1 MIKENEDHHIK
12 ELEQEK
18 MILEE
23 INAHLEKMDKKN
35 IAVID
40 ILNQDIRTPLVVIK
54 VYTDM
59 FLDNKFGNINEI
71 QREKLMRMKENIESL
86 INAVFET
93 IEKNKCLRTTD

>member
-1 MIKENEDHHIK
+1 MIKENEDHRLK

-35 IAVID
+35 IDIID
-40 ILNQDIRTPLVVIK
+40 ILNQNIRTPLVTIK

-59 FLDNKFGNINEI
+59 LLDDKFGSINEI
-71 QREKLMRMKENIESL
+71 QREKLIRMKENIESL
-86 INAVFET
+86 IDVVFET
-93 IEKNKCLRTTD
+93 MAKNKCLRALD